1 MKIEFGKAFSY
12 IFDDPKWFDKVIIP
26 ILYGLIPI
34 VGWLVVSGYV
44 MRVTRNVASGWEQPL
59 PVCDFGED
67 LALGFKYFVVGLVY
81 GLIPAFLGWILAIC
95 GALMGTDLP
104 NFMFVFA
111 MVLIVLLMIAY
122 AIFLMLVM
130 PVVQANV
137 AVKNSIAAGFEFK
150 NIFGMLGKNISAWL
164 LVVGGSILANMIAP
178 IGFIAFGI
186 GVIFTRMYAQLITA
200 NLEGQAYAVSQP
212 EVEVIETVVATEAE
226 APAQEPTEARTE
238 EAPTETSPD
247 APSGTPDVEA

>member
-44 MRVTRNVASGWEQPL
+44 MRVTRNVASGLEQPL

-104 NFMFVFA
+104 NFMLVFA

-137 AVKNSIAAGFEFK
+137 AVKNSIAAGFEF
-150 NIFGMLGKNISAWL
+150 KNISAWL

-212 EVEVIETVVATEAE
+212 AVEVIETVVATEAE

-238 EAPTETSPD
+238 EAPTETSSD